1 MQPRRRQ
8 CYLRSVSLSILSDVP
23 LAPLTTFELGGPARF
38 LAEITDA
45 GDALAALEWAKV
57 KSLPVFILGGG
68 SNLVVADNG
77 FAGLV
82 LRMKTR
88 GLRWSEKDGELHV
101 EIAAGE
107 TWDDVVRAAAERG
120 LWGLECLSGIPGT
133 AVAAPVQ
140 NIGAY
145 GQEVAESMR
154 SVRVLDR
161 ETLRTRE
168 LAPDLCDFGYR
179 TSLFKRQPDRFVIL
193 SVTLGFLAHAKPS
206 LRYAELAAA
215 LADKASPS
223 PLTVRDTVLALRR
236 KKSMVWD
243 ESDPNHRSAGS
254 FFTNPIV
261 SAEFAEQIAHRC
273 VAAGLIADPS
283 GMPRF
288 SLQGGQVKLAAGW
301 LIERAG
307 ISKGFRMGSVGV
319 STRHAL
325 SLVHHGGGTTADL
338 VRLARHVRSTVFDR
352 FAVELEPE
360 PVFLGLEWRM
370 D

>member
-1 MQPRRRQ
+1 M
-8 CYLRSVSLSILSDVP
+8 SLSIRSDVP
-23 LAPLTTFELGGPARF
+23 LAPRTTLELGGPARF

-57 KSLPVFILGGG
+57 KALPVFVLGGG
-68 SNLVVADNG
+68 SNLVVADLG

-82 LRMKTR
+82 LHMKMR
-88 GLRWSEKDGELHV
+88 GVRWSEKAGELRA

-107 TWDDVVRAAAERG
+107 VWDNVVCAAAERE
-120 LWGLECLSGIPGT
+120 LWGIECLSGIPGT
-133 AVAAPVQ
+133 AAAAPVQ

-145 GQEVAESMR
+145 GQEVAESLR

-161 ETLRTRE
+161 ATLGTRE
-168 LAPDLCDFGYR
+168 MAPDECDFGYR

-193 SVTLGFLAHAKPS
+193 SVTLGFPAGSKPS
-206 LRYAELAAA
+206 LRYAELASA
-215 LADKASPS
+215 LADQESPS
-223 PLTVRDTVLALRR
+223 PLAVRDMVLALRR

-261 SAEFAEQIAHRC
+261 SAELAAQITHRC
-273 VAAGLIADPS
+273 VAAGLMADPS
-283 GMPRF
+283 GMPCF
-288 SLQGGQVKLAAGW
+288 SLPDGRVKLAAGW

-307 ISKGFRMGSVGV
+307 ICKGLRMGAVGV

-325 SLVHHGGGTTADL
+325 ALVHHGGGSTADL

-360 PVFLGLEWRM
+360 PVFLGLDWRA

>member
-1 MQPRRRQ
+1 
-8 CYLRSVSLSILSDVP
+8 VSLSILSDVP
-23 LAPLTTFELGGPARF
+23 LAPRTTFELGGPARY

-57 KSLPVFILGGG
+57 KALPVFVLGGG
-68 SNLVVADNG
+68 SNLVVADEG

-82 LRMKTR
+82 LHMKTR
-88 GLRWSEKDGELHV
+88 ALRWSENAGEMRV
-101 EIAAGE
+101 EVAAGE

-120 LWGLECLSGIPGT
+120 VWGIECLSGIPGM
-133 AVAAPVQ
+133 AAAAPVQ

-145 GQEVAESMR
+145 GQEVAESLR

-161 ETLRTRE
+161 ATLARRE
-168 LAPDLCDFGYR
+168 LAPDECDFGYR
-179 TSLFKRQPDRFVIL
+179 TSVFKRQPDRFVIL
-193 SVTLGFLAHAKPS
+193 SVILGFPSHAKPN

-215 LADKASPS
+215 LADASPS

-236 KKSMVWD
+236 KKAMVWD
-243 ESDPNHRSAGS
+243 AADPNHRSAGS

-261 SAEFAEQIAHRC
+261 TAEFAAELARRC
-273 VAAGLIADPS
+273 VTAGLIAEPS
-283 GMPRF
+283 AMPRF
-288 SLQGGQVKLAAGW
+288 DLPDGRVKLAAGW

-307 ISKGFRMGSVGV
+307 ICKGLRMGAVGV

-325 SLVHHGGGTTADL
+325 ALVHHGGGSTADL
-338 VRLARHVRSTVFDR
+338 VRLARHVRTTVFDR

-360 PVFLGLEWRM
+360 PFFLGLDWRTG
-370 D
+370 